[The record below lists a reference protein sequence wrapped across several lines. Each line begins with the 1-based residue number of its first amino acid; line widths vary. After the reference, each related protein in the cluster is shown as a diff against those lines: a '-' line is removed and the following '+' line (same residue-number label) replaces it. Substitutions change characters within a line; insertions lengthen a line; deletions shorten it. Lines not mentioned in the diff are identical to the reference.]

1 MFASLSAPLRKI
13 SAPATGMSA
22 MCLAMLLLPVGDTLT
37 KSLTTIIAPAEVA
50 ALRASVLTLAL
61 AVAYL
66 ALRSMAW
73 GKVISIWSM
82 ISGLLVAVVSYTLI
96 TAFQAM
102 PIATAIAIFFV
113 EPLVLTLLAGL
124 FLKEK
129 PGPRRYAAVG
139 VGMVGIL
146 LILRPNFAEFG
157 MVVLYP
163 LAAAFAY
170 AVNMLVTKRAT
181 REASGLA
188 FQFGASIFGAVA
200 LLAAMVLQLGWDGV
214 SVVST
219 QIPPWAIAAV
229 IASGILSA
237 VTFLLIA
244 LAFTLAQAS
253 LLAPFQYL
261 EILGATILG
270 YLVFGDMPD
279 LLTIIGTLIVLGSG
293 LYVFHREGKARVPS
307 RKIRARSD
315 R

>member
-1 MFASLSAPLRKI
+1 MRDLDGGAVLVAHGVEPHD
-13 SAPATGMSA
+13 A
-22 MCLAMLLLPVGDTLT
+22 
-37 KSLTTIIAPAEVA
+37 VA
-50 ALRASVLTLAL
+50 AGVDHLQPVAHGETVL
-61 AVAYL
+61 
-66 ALRSMAW
+66 
-73 GKVISIWSM
+73 
-82 ISGLLVAVVSYTLI
+82 GLDLGVLVG
-96 TAFQAM
+96 Q
-102 PIATAIAIFFV
+102 
-113 EPLVLTLLAGL
+113 LV
-124 FLKEK
+124 
-129 PGPRRYAAVG
+129 R
-139 VGMVGIL
+139 
-146 LILRPNFAEFG
+146 
-157 MVVLYP
+157 
-163 LAAAFAY
+163 
-170 AVNMLVTKRAT
+170 
-181 REASGLA
+181 LA

>member
-1 MFASLSAPLRKI
+1 MSEALLARTLEHLRHLIAFDTRNPPRAIGTGGIFDYLRAQLPGFTVTVTDHGAGAVSMLAVRGNPKRVFNVHLDTVPSSPNWSADPHVLRIEGGAGIDTVSFAS
-13 SAPATGMSA
+13 AT
-22 MCLAMLLLPVGDTLT
+22 
-37 KSLTTIIAPAEVA
+37 
-50 ALRASVLTLAL
+50 
-61 AVAYL
+61 
-66 ALRSMAW
+66 
-73 GKVISIWSM
+73 
-82 ISGLLVAVVSYTLI
+82 SGV
-96 TAFQAM
+96 
-102 PIATAIAIFFV
+102 
-113 EPLVLTLLAGL
+113 VLTLLAGL

-157 MVVLYP
+157 LVVLYP

-170 AVNMLVTKRAT
+170 AINMLVTKRAT